1 MTTNRQKGTRAMKA
15 TPSSKKDSVSNKALS
30 LAEELLQLSDDFAEF
45 SDMSAFLCNAF
56 ATSLNEHEWLN
67 KEIISGARI
76 CSNWLYSRTCVLKN
90 DIRQVNA
97 HYAEVLREKQ
107 NAK

>member
-1 MTTNRQKGTRAMKA
+1 MTTNQKIFTRAKK
-15 TPSSKKDSVSNKALS
+15 TSQSSKKSSASAKALP

-76 CSNWLYSRTCVLKN
+76 CSNWLYSRTCELKN
-90 DIRQVNA
+90 DIQQVNA

>member
-1 MTTNRQKGTRAMKA
+1 MTSNQQKNTRTMKA
-15 TPSSKKDSVSNKALS
+15 TQTSKKNSASAKALP
-30 LAEELLQLSDDFAEF
+30 LAEELLQLSDDFAEY